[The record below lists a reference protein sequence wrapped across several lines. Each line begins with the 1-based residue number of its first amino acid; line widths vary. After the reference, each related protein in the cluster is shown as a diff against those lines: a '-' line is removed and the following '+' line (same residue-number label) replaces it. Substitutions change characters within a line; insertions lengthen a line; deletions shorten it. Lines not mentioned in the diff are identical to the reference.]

1 MNSSK
6 QVIKRHLQV
15 KTEVLVKDFMLN
27 QDRVLN
33 GEKVLDYTY
42 LDTNEG
48 VSIIADIEVDE
59 HYGKKECMCDKA
71 NAIEPID
78 TYIPHATE
86 RVVAGRESPPPTAA
100 QFAAQL
106 EKAIF
111 GGCEDRPDDPDY
123 DVQDLDHTPPPG
135 ASFLNSKPC
144 DSRPRR
150 KGWAPGDYFAICKE
164 CKCHFI
170 GDKRAYHCA
179 DCAYADATEA
189 KATPGIE
196 VEVTAIDES
205 AYYLKLGSTE
215 GGLVVHLIPLP
226 GRGKQ
231 QFDVYVT
238 MQEALGIVKANG
250 IKPQAKRTLR

>member
-71 NAIEPID
+71 NAIEPTE

-100 QFAAQL
+100 QFAARL

-123 DVQDLDHTPPPG
+123 DVQDLGATSPP
-135 ASFLNSKPC
+135 
-144 DSRPRR
+144 
-150 KGWAPGDYFAICKE
+150 
-164 CKCHFI
+164 
-170 GDKRAYHCA
+170 
-179 DCAYADATEA
+179 
-189 KATPGIE
+189 PGIE
-196 VEVTAIDES
+196 VEVTAIDEKKLAGLIADEFIKKS
-205 AYYLKLGSTE
+205 GRDIKKSDYHLKLGSTE

-231 QFDVYVT
+231 KFEVYIT
-238 MQEALGIVKANG
+238 LQEALDLVKASG
-250 IKPQAKRTLR
+250 VEPQAKRTLR